1 MLKKELKKAKN
12 NTDLRQHPDQPI
24 PESAKPPSVSGL
36 AAPPPGV
43 KLAYSIKEAA
53 EYLGVSTWYIRSEIE
68 RGALLYS
75 RPRGRIMIPYW
86 NLLDY
91 LRDSSQG
98 LP

>member
-1 MLKKELKKAKN
+1 MLTREFKKAKI
-12 NTDLRQHPDQPI
+12 NTRPQHRFNPSI
-24 PESAKPPSVSGL
+24 PESAKPPSGSGP
-36 AAPPPGV
+36 AATPPGA

-53 EYLGVSTWYIRSEIE
+53 EYLGVSTWYIRSEIK

-91 LRDSSQG
+91 LRDGCQG